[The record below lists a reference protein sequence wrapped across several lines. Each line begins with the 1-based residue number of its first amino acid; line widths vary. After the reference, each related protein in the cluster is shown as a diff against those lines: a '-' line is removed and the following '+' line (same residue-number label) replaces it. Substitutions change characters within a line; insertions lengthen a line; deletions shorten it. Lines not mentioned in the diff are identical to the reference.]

1 MLINMLTMAFLK
13 GQSWHI
19 LKSRYT
25 SGGVERG
32 FRPCSTDGLDQSL
45 VLICGVSDVQ
55 GLIIVSAHPLTNVR
69 VKNSGKCKKIVANK
83 ILFPLFGNSNVHHQE
98 EKKMQIFI

>member
-13 GQSWHI
+13 GQSWHV
-19 LKSRYT
+19 LKSWYT

-55 GLIIVSAHPLTNVR
+55 GLIILVSAHPLTNVR
-69 VKNSGKCKKIVANK
+69 VKTSGKCKKIVAY
-83 ILFPLFGNSNVHHQE
+83 FPCLARQMFIIRKK
-98 EKKMQIFI
+98 KKMQIFI